1 MKDKLRALVIPIL
14 LVLTTFFSY
23 GCTVG
28 QRKELMDELGSYVKA
43 EGVKILTAAAQKAAE
58 VAEAKIAEMEKKK
71 LDELDQ
77 QLAIFSTKDPVT
89 GVESK
94 ITWKKFDGDGDG
106 KLSPAELSSVG
117 FFVTTE
123 LARRIASGEMSK
135 DDIGKTGKNVGF
147 SLAALLALWGASKGV
162 GAVVKKKNGGGSGGG
177 DPPPD
182 PAQPPDPAVPPA

>member
-1 MKDKLRALVIPIL
+1 MKDRLRALVIPIL
-14 LVLTTFFSY
+14 LVSITFFSY
-23 GCTVG
+23 GCTAG
-28 QRKELMDELGSYVKA
+28 QRRELLEEVGAYVKA
-43 EGVKILTAAAQKAAE
+43 EGAKILTAAADKAAE

-89 GVESK
+89 GVENK

-106 KLSPAELSSVG
+106 HLSPSELSSVG

-123 LARRIASGEMSK
+123 LAKRIAAGEMSK

-147 SLAALLALWGASKGV
+147 SLAALLALWGATKGV
-162 GAVVKKKNGGGSGGG
+162 GAVAKRGKKNGDSPPV
-177 DPPPD
+177 PPPD
-182 PAQPPDPAVPPA
+182 PAQPDPNQPV